1 MKTFMIESETREFYF
16 RTNRCLN
23 IYGNKIQILLC
34 VFQARERDERE
45 RLKKQQELDDN
56 MTEIANHVFGDVLTE
71 NPAVAQSAFGPHRVI
86 PDRWKGMTPAQIEDV
101 RRQQELQRQE
111 KEVRSK
117 DNSMAYRYS
126 FHYFD
131 TLWFSWLKCSS

>member
-16 RTNRCLN
+16 RTNRYLN

-126 FHYFD
+126 FQYFD